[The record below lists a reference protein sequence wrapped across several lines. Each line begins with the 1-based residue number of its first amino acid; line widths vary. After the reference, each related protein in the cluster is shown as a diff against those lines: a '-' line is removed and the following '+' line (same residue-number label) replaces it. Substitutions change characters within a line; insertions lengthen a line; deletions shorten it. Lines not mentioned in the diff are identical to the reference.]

1 MHSNLKPKRLYLA
14 QGAQPL
20 SLCRSILF
28 RVQQVFKRI
37 RRVALCLFYR
47 MDVAVGGFELGV
59 TESCGDVFDVG
70 AVAQEQRRRG
80 VAQGVEL
87 LVRKVMALEEY
98 AEPER
103 RCGRVHRL
111 AVRLNEYPVVA
122 VPGVAQSELQPGLLR
137 AAAFEHG
144 NAVCGQ
150 HDRNR
155 STTTPSPKTQALGK
169 HRGLDYT

>member
-1 MHSNLKPKRLYLA
+1 MPYCKGFEKDDKSNTIRTVDYQSLIHKPKRLYLA
-14 QGAQPL
+14 QRAQPL
-20 SLCRSILF
+20 SLCRSILL
-28 RVQQVFKRI
+28 RVQQVLERI

-87 LVRKVMALEEY
+87 LVRKVMALEEF

-103 RCGRVHRL
+103 RRGRVHRL
-111 AVRLNEYPVVA
+111 AVA
-122 VPGVAQSELQPGLLR
+122 
-137 AAAFEHG
+137 
-144 NAVCGQ
+144 
-150 HDRNR
+150 
-155 STTTPSPKTQALGK
+155 
-169 HRGLDYT
+169 